1 MISASMAVQGQH
13 GSNGPTK
20 DRTVLEIDTPSGLK
34 EQFGTGDDFAPKAR
48 KPYTITKHRERWTE
62 EEHER
67 FLEALKLYGRAWR
80 KIEEYV
86 GRKTAVQIRSHAQK
100 FFSKVERDSSCGDPD
115 SAKPIKIPP
124 PRPKRKPIH
133 PYPRKLVC
141 PVKIGIVIPEKPT
154 RSSSSPNPSVSQH
167 ENQSPTSV
175 LSAVCSDESAGGN
188 AGMPNG
194 VSSSVSSALVLNSCL
209 SSPDDKVSLELELL
223 PQNSCLLEEAVN
235 ESNVQCL
242 KLFGKTLLVTD
253 QSSNTALEAKKLEFF
268 ERADGRLYL
277 SNVMP
282 ISFLPNNS
290 ELPHCGETENNF
302 YPGDASTLVHSPW
315 LTLCVNVS
323 RSAHKSRNSTPF
335 KTTLS
340 HEMDQEMAEKD
351 EEKEGSSTGSNID
364 YLSLERKSKEDKPQP
379 SKQLSINSENSLKGF
394 APYKRCLGERERT
407 ETAEDGRNSRFA
419 TAYKFVKISSI

>member
-1 MISASMAVQGQH
+1 M
-13 GSNGPTK
+13 K
-20 DRTVLEIDTPSGLK
+20 DRTVLEIDTPSGLEEK
-34 EQFGTGDDFAPKAR
+34 FGTWDDFAPKAR

-86 GRKTAVQIRSHAQK
+86 GTKTAVQIRSHAQK
-100 FFSKVERDSSCGDPD
+100 FFSKVERDSNCGDPD
-115 SAKPIKIPP
+115 SAKPIEIPP

-141 PVKIGIVIPEKPT
+141 PVKMGIVIPEKPT
-154 RSSSSPNPSVSQH
+154 RSSSPNTSISGH

-175 LSAVCSDESAGGN
+175 LSAVGSDACAGGN
-188 AGMPNG
+188 PGMPNG
-194 VSSSVSSALVLNSCL
+194 ASSSVSSALALNSCS

-253 QSSNTALEAKKLEFF
+253 QPSNPAVEARKLEFF
-268 ERADGRLYL
+268 ERAEGRLYS

-282 ISFLPNNS
+282 VRFLPNNS
-290 ELPHCGETENNF
+290 ESPLCGETENNIC
-302 YPGDASTLVHSPW
+302 PGDASSLIRSPW
-315 LTLCVNVS
+315 LSLCDNVS
-323 RSAHKSRNSTPF
+323 HSTHKLHNVKPF
-335 KTTLS
+335 RTT
-340 HEMDQEMAEKD
+340 QEMAKKD

-364 YLSLERKSKEDKPQP
+364 SLSVERKSKEGELQP
-379 SKQLSINSENSLKGF
+379 SKQLSTNSGNPLKGF
-394 APYKRCLGERERT
+394 IPYKRCLGERARM
-407 ETAEDGRNSRFA
+407 ETAEDGRNCRFA